1 MKTKWMV
8 YQELEL
14 IPSSIATS
22 EPEQLTFPS
31 WVGEIWG
38 YFVKAFTKKPEL
50 QIWQTLDSSSQM
62 VEYFWLYWI
71 CQYDRQDS
79 A

>member
-1 MKTKWMV
+1 MKTKWTV

-22 EPEQLTFPS
+22 EPEQPTFPS
-31 WVGEIWG
+31 WVGKIWG
-38 YFVKAFTKKPEL
+38 SCVAAFTKKPQL
-50 QIWQTLDSSSQM
+50 QIWQTLDGSSQM

-71 CQYDRQDS
+71 CQYERHDS

>member
-38 YFVKAFTKKPEL
+38 SFVKAFTKQPEL
-50 QIWQTLDSSSQM
+50 QIWQTPDSSSPTI
-62 VEYFWLYWI
+62 EYFWLYWI
-71 CQYDRQDS
+71 CQYNRHDS